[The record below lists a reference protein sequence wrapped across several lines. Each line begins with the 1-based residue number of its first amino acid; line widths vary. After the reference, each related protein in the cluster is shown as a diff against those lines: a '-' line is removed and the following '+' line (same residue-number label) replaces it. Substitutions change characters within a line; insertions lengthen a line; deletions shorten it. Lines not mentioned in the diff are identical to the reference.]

1 MLSGVL
7 SSEVAIKVNIQ
18 IMRVFERMRK
28 MLETNNA
35 IFEKLEHLERKD
47 VEQDEKILLININ

>member
-1 MLSGVL
+1 
-7 SSEVAIKVNIQ
+7 
-18 IMRVFERMRK
+18 MRVFERMRK